1 MLFRANVRLAVLALA
16 VLVAA
21 PVMAHGE
28 DSIAACCP
36 GYPAHLR
43 AARAALVRG
52 DQQAALTEL
61 KDAQSALA
69 SCLREEAAGR
79 SLLARHV
86 RSAHQG

>member
-1 MLFRANVRLAVLALA
+1 MRLRLLALA

-21 PVMAHGE
+21 PLTAHGE